1 MPRSIPSFMDDA
13 RRLVAANRLLDATA
27 LIQARLGGSPTDTAA
42 ASPQPF
48 QGPTIELRA
57 ERVERGQQEAPTDA
71 PPRSRPR
78 FPRPGVATARSNSNR
93 PTLMVPTGA
102 EFLHLK
108 HEGPSGARRY
118 RLYVPSTLASG
129 PRPLIVMLHGC
140 TQDPEDFA
148 LGTRMNQLAEERNVL
163 VAYPEQVR
171 AANPSLCWNWF
182 EPAHQRRDAG
192 EPAIIAGITEDIARR
207 HSVDRTRIFVA
218 GLSAGGAMA
227 AVLGATYADVFTGVG
242 IHSGLPYGSA
252 ANVAS
257 ALSVMRSGRQSG
269 GGSRR
274 RVRTIVF
281 HGARD
286 TTVHPANGE
295 CLAGLQ
301 QVGTNRT
308 TTQGGSVNGRDY
320 IRSVMAATHE
330 EPDVEHWRVEG
341 LGHAWSGG
349 DANGSYADAAGP
361 DASREMLRFFLDELQ

>member
-1 MPRSIPSFMDDA
+1 MDEARS
-13 RRLVAANRLLDATA
+13 LVAANRLLDATA
-27 LIQARLGGSPTDTAA
+27 LIQARLGGSPIDTAT

-57 ERVERGQQEAPTDA
+57 ERVGRGQQEAPTDA
-71 PPRSRPR
+71 PPPSRPR
-78 FPRPGVATARSNSNR
+78 FPRPGAATPRPGFHR
-93 PTLMVPTGA
+93 PTLVVPAGA
-102 EFLHLK
+102 EFLRLR
-108 HEGPSGARRY
+108 HEGHAGARSY

-163 VAYPEQVR
+163 AAYPEQGR
-171 AANPSLCWNWF
+171 AANASLCWNWF

-192 EPAIIAGITEDIARR
+192 EPAILAGIVEDIARS

-227 AVLGATYADVFTGVG
+227 AVLGATYPDVFAGIG

-252 ANVAS
+252 TNVAS

-295 CLAGLQ
+295 CLAGLEQ
-301 QVGTNRT
+301 AGRNRT
-308 TTQGGSVNGRDY
+308 TTQSGSVNGRDY
-320 IRSVMAATHE
+320 IRSVVAATHE
-330 EPDVEHWRVEG
+330 EPGVEHWRVEG

-349 DANGSYADAAGP
+349 DANGSYADPAGP
-361 DASREMLRFFLDELQ
+361 DASREMLRFFMNELQ